1 MLEMQGQFNNQ
12 KRVNI
17 IKHINRVKDK
27 DYMTVLT
34 DTEKAFYQ
42 IQQLFMIKS
51 LNKLKINENVLS
63 IINGL
68 DENLQLISYS
78 MIKD

>member
-27 DYMTVLT
+27 DHMTVLT